1 MQRACESVAHCI
13 ARIVSVGHVTCD
25 KKKPKPHLY
34 VPIMAAGSQ
43 MPKDIEA
50 RIRAMP
56 GNTTCVDCNNNAPQ
70 WASVTYGTL
79 MCLEPWRQRKRSDLL
94 KCKSDREV
102 CKYGCIYI
110 YMKDP
115 RNRLRKNHSS
125 RVLRARSAP
134 ANIEASASTFP
145 SSAQFRWTPGRRSR
159 LQPWRSLFP
168 TLRKSVFLII

>member
-1 MQRACESVAHCI
+1 MITPKPYSLRPYSNLHTAQTSSKASVLDLAIVHHPHSAAPLGLNRLNPKPIQEVRLGSQDMCGIGRFQILQLGGGGSRVQRACESVAHCI
-13 ARIVSVGHVTCD
+13 ARIVSVGHVTVD

-79 MCLEPWRQRKRSDLL
+79 MCLEPWRQR
-94 KCKSDREV
+94 
-102 CKYGCIYI
+102 
-110 YMKDP
+110 
-115 RNRLRKNHSS
+115 
-125 RVLRARSAP
+125 A
-134 ANIEASASTFP
+134 
-145 SSAQFRWTPGRRSR
+145 
-159 LQPWRSLFP
+159 
-168 TLRKSVFLII
+168 